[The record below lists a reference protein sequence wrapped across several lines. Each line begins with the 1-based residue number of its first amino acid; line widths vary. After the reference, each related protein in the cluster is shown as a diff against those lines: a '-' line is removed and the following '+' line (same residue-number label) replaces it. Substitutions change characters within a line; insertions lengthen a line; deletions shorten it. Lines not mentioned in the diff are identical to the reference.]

1 MTKNDKYKIDYL
13 ILASIL
19 DSQECEKDIV
29 DMVQR
34 FIAMRFQ
41 CELTFP
47 LNIQNPPSE
56 TIMEK

>member
-1 MTKNDKYKIDYL
+1 MLKKDLKKFDYL
-13 ILASIL
+13 ILACLVNS
-19 DSQECEKDIV
+19 DESEQDIV

-56 TIMEK
+56 TK